1 MRLLSALCVLLLLLL
16 VWGQPADPPVHQVGE
31 EPEEPPPK
39 PPPKPPIEP
48 KGPDPAE
55 PKLARGSAH
64 AAEADVRGG
73 PVRELAAAR
82 VGSRRAERQR
92 PGAAAGQTAH
102 APGAARRTSAG
113 RQRRRF

>member
-1 MRLLSALCVLLLLLL
+1 MRLFSALCILLLLL
-16 VWGQPADPPVHQVGE
+16 VWGQPADPPVYPVGE
-31 EPEEPPPK
+31 QPEEPPPK

-55 PKLARGSAH
+55 PKPKPKLARGSAH
-64 AAEADVRGG
+64 AAEAGVRGG

-82 VGSRRAERQR
+82 IGSRRAERQR

-102 APGAARRTSAG
+102 APGGARRTAVG
-113 RQRRRF
+113 